1 MKASYID
8 IISKI
13 SGILLIVFIIGIVLS
28 IKPGILTRFL
38 DGLYPLN
45 KILNYEAIYLW
56 RERLFDTIFQ
66 GIAILVG
73 LMGVLVYVIWGEKR
87 D

>member
-13 SGILLIVFIIGIVLS
+13 SGVLLIVSIIGIVLL
-28 IKPGILTRFL
+28 IKPSILTRFL
-38 DGLYPLN
+38 DGLYPVN
-45 KILNYEAIYLW
+45 KILNYETIYLW

-66 GIAILVG
+66 GIAVLVG
-73 LMGVLVYVIWGEKR
+73 LIGVLVYVIWGEKR